1 MKKNFNLNDSV
12 KKRKL
17 FNHKESNTFDK
28 LMADVKK
35 DHVELV
41 RVNFEIEKKLRQKFK
56 SKVTAEGKQIKD
68 VLIKLIHN
76 YLDE

>member
-1 MKKNFNLNDSV
+1 MRKNFNLNDSV

-17 FNHKESNTFDK
+17 FNHKESNAFDK